1 MRRRR
6 KCRIEI
12 CHDVQLEIFD
22 LLQWCGAYDARAR
35 ERAGVRARA
44 GGRARALQRPLGMDG
59 LNGVVVLF
67 LQARGEQPVVFLRG
81 CGTTVVFLLH
91 CLTMVR
97 GGGERK
103 KKAHS

>member
-6 KCRIEI
+6 KRRIEV

-35 ERAGVRARA
+35 ERAGVRGRA
-44 GGRARALQRPLGMDG
+44 GRRVRALQRPLDMDG
-59 LNGVVVLF
+59 LNGIVVLF
-67 LQARGEQPVVFLRG
+67 LQAWGEQQVVFQRG

-97 GGGERK
+97 GGEKKK